1 MVLLFSSITDC
12 HICYNDW
19 TFKFAPIL
27 PQILEGYNIVAL
39 FSFANLLASERA
51 VFLLGFLFS
60 SSIPMCWAF
69 EMGTGYQ
76 LLCGIFF
83 VFLLFSQLLNS
94 ISCRFLYCFCLT
106 CFYWTCSSFL
116 FETAPMGM
124 AASLASL
131 SRSLINQYR
140 DNPHCLLTEQFPALC
155 HPSSST
161 LWIDKAYQYIISLE
175 IQQNNK

>member
-12 HICYNDW
+12 HICYNNW
-19 TFKFAPIL
+19 TSKFASIL
-27 PQILEGYNIVAL
+27 PQILEGYNIVAH
-39 FSFANLLASERA
+39 
-51 VFLLGFLFS
+51 FLLQTCWHLNEPFFLLRFLLS
-60 SSIPMCWAF
+60 SSVPMCRAF
-69 EMGTGYQ
+69 EMGTGNQ
-76 LLCGIFF
+76 LLCGIFS
-83 VFLLFSQLLNS
+83 VFLFFSQLLHS

-140 DNPHCLLTEQFPALC
+140 DKPHCLLTEQFPALC

-175 IQQNNK
+175 IQ

>member
-12 HICYNDW
+12 HICYNNK

-27 PQILEGYNIVAL
+27 PQILEGYNIV
-39 FSFANLLASERA
+39 SH
-51 VFLLGFLFS
+51 FLLQTCWHLLLS
-60 SSIPMCWAF
+60 SSVPMCRAFEMGTGYQLLCRAF

-76 LLCGIFF
+76 LLCGIFS
-83 VFLLFSQLLNS
+83 VFLFFSQLLNS

-161 LWIDKAYQYIISLE
+161 L
-175 IQQNNK
+175 